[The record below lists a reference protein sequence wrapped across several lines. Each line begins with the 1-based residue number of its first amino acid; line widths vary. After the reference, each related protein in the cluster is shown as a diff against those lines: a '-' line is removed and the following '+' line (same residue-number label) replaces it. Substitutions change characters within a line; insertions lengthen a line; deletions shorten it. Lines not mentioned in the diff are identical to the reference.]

1 MAIFELILCILGAV
15 VLSSFIS
22 RFIPRIST
30 PLVQIALGVALAF
43 LPAFPH
49 VKLDPELFMV
59 LFIAPLLYVEA
70 HEIDKRMLFKTLKFS
85 LPMAI
90 GLALGTMAVVG
101 FMLHAVWPVI
111 PLAAA
116 FALGAALGP
125 TDAVAVSSLS
135 SEASFTKEQSGI
147 LTGESL
153 FNDASGVIGFQFS
166 ILAAVT
172 GSFSM
177 ASATKD
183 FLLSFFGGIIVG
195 ILAGFLANWIFTLAR
210 QLGWETMTTR
220 ILMELFLP
228 FLVFLGA
235 EELHISGILAVVTFG
250 LTVHFDRNGTGRPNV
265 ARTNIV
271 SNSVW
276 TVLSFVLNGTVF
288 ILLGMQLPDAMLAS
302 WNDHN
307 VSNTALVSII
317 LLVTLVAIAIR
328 FLWVWLIAAP
338 TRDPE
343 TGKRITLKRR
353 SLRDAAVMTFG
364 GPKGTITLA
373 LMFTIPYSVASGD
386 AFPMRN
392 ELIFIASGV
401 IVLTLLL
408 ANFMLPL
415 LAPAKDDAKESEKL
429 TEITIEELTR
439 TIQELSDRVTDD
451 NRRVILPVI
460 DSYNN
465 RITRLRQR
473 ISSFNV
479 EEFETL
485 QIDALHWEKDYVR
498 QRLEDTQADTQ
509 MNEHNRQLQIEACER
524 MLDQIMNTLRHTAD
538 KKTHHRAVSQIR
550 GRVHALRR
558 QITTLARRAN
568 NKFRRTAPMLNENE
582 IYYYLRATQIDA
594 IDHVINRLYEE
605 MRGDTYKSEYC
616 TLLLRDY
623 QRARAELRSRKD
635 VAAAAKAA
643 PQIDEIKHESYSIEL
658 GVIQDMLDSGEITR
672 NQAKHLRRNVYVMQ
686 VDAEAEL

>member
-1 MAIFELILCILGAV
+1 MEILELILFVLGAV

-30 PLVQIALGVALAF
+30 PLVQIALGVALTF
-43 LPAFPH
+43 LPIFPH
-49 VKLDPELFMV
+49 IKLNPELFMV
-59 LFIAPLLYVEA
+59 LFIAPLLYLEA

-135 SEASFTKEQSGI
+135 SEASFTKEQAGI

-177 ASATKD
+177 ANATKD
-183 FLLSFFGGIIVG
+183 FLFSFFGGIVIGIIAGLIV
-195 ILAGFLANWIFTLAR
+195 NWLFTMVR

-235 EELHISGILAVVTFG
+235 EDVAHVSGILAVVAFG
-250 LTVHFDRNGTGRPNV
+250 LTVHFDHKGIGPNA

-276 TVLSFVLNGTVF
+276 SVLSFVLNGTVF
-288 ILLGMQLPDAMLAS
+288 ILLGMQLPDAMRAS
-302 WNDHN
+302 WVSHS
-307 VSNTALVSII
+307 VSNVALISII
-317 LLVTLVAIAIR
+317 LLVTFAAIAIR

-338 TRDPE
+338 TRDRE
-343 TGKRITLKRR
+343 TGKRVTLKPR

-364 GPKGTITLA
+364 GPKGTITLS
-373 LMFTIPYSVASGD
+373 LMFTIPYTVASGD

-392 ELIFIASGV
+392 ELIFIAAGV

-415 LAPAKDDAKESEKL
+415 LSPAQDTEAESAKLK
-429 TEITIEELTR
+429 EITIEELTR
-439 TIQELSDRVTDD
+439 TVKELTARVNED
-451 NRRVILPVI
+451 NRHAVMPVI
-460 DSYNN
+460 DSYNS

-473 ISSFNV
+473 MGDFNI
-479 EEFETL
+479 EKFESL
-485 QIDALHWEKDYVR
+485 QIEALYWEKDYVR
-498 QRLEDTQADTQ
+498 DRLAETQANTQ
-509 MNEHNRQLQIEACER
+509 MSEHDQQLEIEACER
-524 MLDQIMNTLRHTAD
+524 MLDQIMNALRHASD
-538 KKTHHRAVSQIR
+538 KKTKHRAVSQIS

-558 QITTLARRAN
+558 QLHSMAKRAS
-568 NKFRRTAPMLNENE
+568 NKLRHSAPMLNEDE
-582 IYYYLRATQIDA
+582 VYSYQRSTQIDA
-594 IDHVINRLYEE
+594 IDYVIAKLYEE
-605 MRGDTYKSEYC
+605 MHADTYQTEYC
-616 TLLLRDY
+616 SMLLRDY
-623 QRARAELRSRKD
+623 KRARAQLRSRKD
-635 VAAAAKAA
+635 LAAAAKAA
-643 PQIDEIKHESYSIEL
+643 PQIDEAKHESYSIEL
-658 GVIQDMLDSGEITR
+658 EVIQSMLDSGEITR
-672 NQAKHLRRNVYVMQ
+672 NQAKSLRRNVYVMQ
-686 VDAEAEL
+686 VDAEAEI